1 MKPALPWKS
10 RWKLGLTLA
19 AVGVV
24 LGTMAYIQWL
34 SGQLA
39 REEQVRI
46 RLFAEL
52 VHAVSLLPP
61 DEQNYD
67 FTILS
72 QVMEENTTIPL
83 VLTDRFGFIL
93 AARNCGRPLQT
104 SADTLWYRTEI
115 ERMKAER
122 TPVEIRDFYNGSQFL
137 YYRSSWILELLTFFP
152 YLQLAS
158 IVLLVWV
165 GYWAFHQA
173 RRAEQQQVWVGMAK
187 ETAHQLGTPISGL
200 VAWVENLKAMEPDNE
215 NVQLVMREFSRDVEH
230 LQLVADRFSKIGA
243 EPKLTPH
250 DLREVLRRNLDY
262 IRPRAA
268 RKIVFEFDEPTAPVH
283 ALLNPLLFEW
293 VVENLLKNALDAMG
307 PEGTVRLSL
316 STERRSILL
325 DVSDTGK
332 GIPRNK
338 FSAVFRPG
346 FTTKKR
352 GWGLGLSLA
361 KRIVQDY
368 HGGKI
373 FVKESTPGKGTT
385 FRIQLPEAT
394 AEG

>member
-1 MKPALPWKS
+1 MKPSLPWKS

-34 SGQLA
+34 SGHLA
-39 REEQVRI
+39 REERVRI

-52 VHAVSLLPP
+52 IHAVSSLPP

-67 FTILS
+67 FTVLS
-72 QVMEENTTIPL
+72 QVTEENTTIPL
-83 VLTDRFGFIL
+83 VLTDRFGQIL
-93 AARNCGRPLQT
+93 DARNFRRPLKT
-104 SADTLWYRTEI
+104 AEDTLWYRAEI
-115 ERMKAER
+115 EQMKAEHA
-122 TPVEIRDFYNGSQFL
+122 PVEIKDFYNGSQFL
-137 YYRSSWILELLTFFP
+137 YYRSSWILELLGWFP
-152 YLQLAS
+152 YVQLAT
-158 IVLLVWV
+158 ILLLVWV

-200 VAWVENLKAMEPDNE
+200 VAWVENLRAMEPDNE
-215 NVQLVMREFSRDVEH
+215 NVQLVMHEFSRDVEH

-243 EPKLTPH
+243 EPKLDPH

-262 IRPRAA
+262 IRPRAS
-268 RKIVFEFDEPTAPVH
+268 RHMVFVFEEPAEPIE
-283 ALLNPLLFEW
+283 AELNPLLFEW

-307 PEGTVRLSL
+307 PEGTVRLAL
-316 STERRSILL
+316 FREGKNICLE
-325 DVSDTGK
+325 VSDTGK
-332 GIPRNK
+332 GIPRGK
-338 FSAVFRPG
+338 FGAVFRPG
-346 FTTKKR
+346 YTTKKR

-361 KRIVQDY
+361 RRIVEEY
-368 HGGKI
+368 HRGKI

-385 FRIQLPEAT
+385 FRIQLPA
-394 AEG
+394 A